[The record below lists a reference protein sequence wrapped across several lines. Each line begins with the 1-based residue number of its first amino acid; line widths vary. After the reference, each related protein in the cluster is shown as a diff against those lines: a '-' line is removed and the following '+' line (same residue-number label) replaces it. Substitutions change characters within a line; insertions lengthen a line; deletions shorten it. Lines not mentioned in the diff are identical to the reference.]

1 MTDTPTKVSKHSI
14 QNSLTIALGVMSLLV
29 VLSSLVSWLAFN
41 RIDKGQAAL
50 LSQSLPAIRLVDS
63 AVNHGFTLIDIGSSI
78 HQVSTVD
85 ELETVENKA
94 TALFKEVN
102 QDLDNLLLKRPYKP
116 GINFLRKDTDSLI
129 ENIRKQLD
137 LRRLILQDSL
147 QLDDSVKDEIKL
159 LNKILIDIKLISN
172 QFSLLSLSNQ
182 ATLKDQVTSS
192 SLIEL
197 RFNVQQLRSIIERTR
212 YVNAVEQVKKNNNDY
227 KILLLNISNSLLD
240 FDLENRKIL
249 AVDISKLSEA
259 LSADTGV
266 FALSISRLEKQKA
279 LLNIQADN
287 LDLNGRLSQQYHE
300 IHDKADDRLD
310 AEARDS
316 LKTTAISKII
326 LIITVCLSLL
336 VVFLFSFF
344 FFRPRL
350 VERLIK
356 LANNTRSIASNQYD
370 IDIDIDGD
378 DEIAAMASS
387 LAYFRDEL
395 VEKQGVQKK
404 LEDRE
409 KALSTIL
416 NNTVEGLFSVDLD
429 GVIRTF
435 NPASEVFFGAAA
447 DQVIGKHVRCLLPDD
462 LDIFLSHEERGITE
476 EGDGYIVCQEK
487 DVLARDNNGKT
498 FFGRLSLSLINL
510 SGQQAYSCF
519 LRDVSSEHEARE
531 RIDALIER
539 LVQSNSDLEQFAYS
553 CSHDLQEPVRMVL
566 SFSELLEQNIK
577 NDLDETSAKYLHYIR
592 QGAKSAKQLIKDM
605 LDYSRLDQASAV
617 KEWMTLEELCEQ
629 VSELTIVS
637 QSEYQGE
644 FKWRDG
650 DTKLYVI
657 SSQLVQLLTN
667 LVTNG
672 LKYNKSKEKSVVI
685 SCQEKADSWLLSVK
699 DNGIGIDSRYNKK
712 IFEVFSRLV
721 SKREYEGSGIG
732 LSICQKIA
740 EKHGG
745 EIWVESELGK
755 GSEFFVSLSKDNN
768 EQE

>member
-1 MTDTPTKVSKHSI
+1 MTDTPTKVSKQSI

-63 AVNHGFTLIDIGSSI
+63 AVNHGFALIDIGSSI
-78 HQVSTVD
+78 HQLSTVD
-85 ELETVENKA
+85 ELEIVENKA
-94 TALFKEVN
+94 VVLFKEVN
-102 QDLDNLLLKRPYKP
+102 QDIDNLLLKLPDKS
-116 GINFLRKDTDSLI
+116 GINSLRTDTNSLI
-129 ENIRKQLD
+129 KNIRKQLD
-137 LRRLILQDSL
+137 LMRLILQDSL
-147 QLDDSVKDEIKL
+147 QLDDSVKDEVKL
-159 LNKILIDIKLISN
+159 LNNILIDIKLISN
-172 QFSLLSLSNQ
+172 QFSLLSLNNQ

-197 RFNVQQLRSIIERTR
+197 RFNVQQLRSIIEKTQ
-212 YVNAVEQVKKNNNDY
+212 YVNAVEQVKKKNNDY
-227 KILLLNISNSLLD
+227 RVLLLSISNLLLD
-240 FDLENRKIL
+240 FDSENRKIL

-266 FALSISRLEKQKA
+266 FSLSISRLEKQKA

-287 LDLNGRLSQQYHE
+287 LGLNSRLRQQYHE
-300 IHDKADDRLD
+300 IHDKADTQLD

-316 LKTTAISKII
+316 LKTTAISKIV

-336 VVFLFSFF
+336 LVFLFSFF
-344 FFRPRL
+344 FIRPRV

-356 LANNTRSIASNQYD
+356 LTNNTRSIASNQYD

-395 VEKQGVQKK
+395 VEKQSVQKK

-416 NNTVEGLFSVDLD
+416 NNTVEGLLTVDL
-429 GVIRTF
+429 GGIIRTF
-435 NPASEVFFGAAA
+435 NPASEIFFGAAA
-447 DQVIGKHVRCLLPDD
+447 DQVIGKHIRCLLPDD
-462 LDIFLSHEERGITE
+462 LDIFLSHEERRITE

-487 DVLARDNNGKT
+487 DVLARDSNGKA

-531 RIDALIER
+531 RIDALVER

-566 SFSELLEQNIK
+566 SFSELLEKNIK
-577 NDLDETSAKYLHYIR
+577 NNLDENSAKYLHYIR
-592 QGAKSAKQLIKDM
+592 QAAKSAKQLIKDM
-605 LDYSRLDQASAV
+605 LDYSRLDQARAA

-637 QSEYQGE
+637 QTEYQGE
-644 FKWRDG
+644 LKWRDG

-740 EKHGG
+740 QKHGG
-745 EIWVESELGK
+745 DIWVESELGK
-755 GSEFFVSLSKDNN
+755 GSEFFVSLCKDSN